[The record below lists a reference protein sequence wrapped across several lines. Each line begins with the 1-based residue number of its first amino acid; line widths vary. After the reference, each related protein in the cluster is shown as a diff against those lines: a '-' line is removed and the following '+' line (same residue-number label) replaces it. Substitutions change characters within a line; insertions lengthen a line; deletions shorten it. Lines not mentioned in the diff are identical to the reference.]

1 MAEHSGTIS
10 SGFGRLFAIHGPPF
24 PKHSSGPVQWGR
36 LSLVAEPPVAT
47 EPADALVPDLRHR
60 LASDPLRR
68 WTLDEISDGAGLS
81 ARTLQRRL
89 TDQGLSLSR
98 LVAEARLQVAAGY
111 LIEKSGPSL
120 AEIGFLAGYSDQA
133 HFTRAFAKGV
143 GTSPRRYREDF
154 GSASS

>member
-1 MAEHSGTIS
+1 M
-10 SGFGRLFAIHGPPF
+10 FAIHGPPF